1 VAEKSSS
8 FFLFA
13 NALLSH
19 TGDSLGEALK
29 AIPKLIESGGGA
41 DRGRG
46 EFLELRRNIRNHLCL
61 VNQSVPFLVSLATG
75 GKGGNAELERSR
87 LALLDPLLLPR
98 LGTLVAQCLFTLTSP
113 SRGKLLIMGDEEA
126 RALVWRPKALI
137 EGLLQLAIGLFDQGR
152 GSGWARALAGGGL
165 MESGVWESVVGVSE
179 RLGLT
184 GLDAGELKALGFAGK
199 ACVEDNKVSEAL
211 ALVAPEEFLDP
222 LLSVVMLDPVRAG
235 PHGRVFDRVSIVQQ
249 ILTDPRD
256 PYSRTPLSPEDLIPL
271 PELKAKIKAWVEEK
285 ALTITDL

>member
-1 VAEKSSS
+1 
-8 FFLFA
+8 
-13 NALLSH
+13 
-19 TGDSLGEALK
+19 
-29 AIPKLIESGGGA
+29 
-41 DRGRG
+41 
-46 EFLELRRNIRNHLCL
+46 
-61 VNQSVPFLVSLATG
+61 
-75 GKGGNAELERSR
+75 
-87 LALLDPLLLPR
+87 
-98 LGTLVAQCLFTLTSP
+98 
-113 SRGKLLIMGDEEA
+113 MGDEEA